1 MKTVKD
7 YLNELDTEKLVN
19 TYVYM
24 YPVDYEM
31 SAELLDRTL
40 REIKER
46 HREVVRQL
54 IERLSMLETTV
65 PEDGHQGLLFV
76 HRCIKDDFSDQDF
89 SLVHIDELREKGV
102 KVESYAYEMCP
113 MSEIIGFFVAETPL
127 TKRYI
132 YELIS
137 NVLYE
142 ASYFGFEPEARK
154 TRIDEI
160 IDSLNEAEEDIK
172 NGKYYT
178 WEEVKKELEDEHGEP
193 FDDERE
199 LHQKVT
205 EATIA
210 YNKHSFEKELSF
222 IINSLDL

>member
-65 PEDGHQGLLFV
+65 PEDGH
-76 HRCIKDDFSDQDF
+76 
-89 SLVHIDELREKGV
+89 
-102 KVESYAYEMCP
+102 
-113 MSEIIGFFVAETPL
+113 
-127 TKRYI
+127 
-132 YELIS
+132 
-137 NVLYE
+137 
-142 ASYFGFEPEARK
+142 
-154 TRIDEI
+154 
-160 IDSLNEAEEDIK
+160 
-172 NGKYYT
+172 
-178 WEEVKKELEDEHGEP
+178 
-193 FDDERE
+193 
-199 LHQKVT
+199 
-205 EATIA
+205 
-210 YNKHSFEKELSF
+210 
-222 IINSLDL
+222 